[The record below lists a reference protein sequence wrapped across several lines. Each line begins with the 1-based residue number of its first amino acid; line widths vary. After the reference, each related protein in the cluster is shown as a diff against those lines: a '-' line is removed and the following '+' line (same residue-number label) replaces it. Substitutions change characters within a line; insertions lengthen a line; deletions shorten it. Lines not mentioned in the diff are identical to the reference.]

1 MKNRTVIIFLFLA
14 VVFLFPHHIRAE
26 NKYPKKTLAWKC
38 LIVPKD
44 SNGKALD
51 CERAKNTPGSDKC
64 SGEGVPGHRM
74 RLTQTGLT
82 AGTNVYVVGCVAGD
96 NGTPLCTTGDQK
108 ADNDVY
114 GDWKDGILRAPSTY
128 LDQLVKNYEYK
139 FEGLFINGKAKVE
152 PPSPFTPVGDRLAG
166 QGGWYEWQDY
176 TPRELNRKWLT
187 FQWVEESKAP
197 VGAGGGNQQGTLS
210 FTNIFTSCAS
220 IAWDP
225 YGRLFDS
232 QTLEPVSNT
241 QITLQIKKG
250 DVFTTMTP
258 ADLLGGNLINPQQ
271 VYEDG
276 AFSFMVPDGD
286 YKLLPTLPYVT
297 DLAKIDPNY
306 KKAYSEIYAGE
317 VIQQRGAIQHR
328 DVAIATQNTNTAPK
342 AISFFYDATAYGT
355 IVLDGT
361 VSHPLTKIKVKTAK
375 VSTLHPS
382 TKIPYRAIQTFQA
395 DKMGRFKFTVDQNKF
410 EKTGSYIE
418 IIAGIELVKVDLRTA
433 EESSASSRTVALEP
447 IPQYLEGY
455 AYNSAGTVLPNTTV
469 GVYLSS
475 GVSPSVEVTTDENG
489 LFKITT
495 ESLPGVLYNLR
506 YTTKTGAVI
515 VVKPSTFLAQNQQ
528 YYIQNRINPYTGNYK
543 SGTLAPTGG
552 TSESKKSQG
561 KETGTSFQ
569 SSGKR
574 EDTQMQNK
582 QISNNQIS
590 TQIYAIIIVFVLLLG
605 GVVGVVVYLKK
616 RKVNL

>member
-1 MKNRTVIIFLFLA
+1 MKRRALFFFLFLVA
-14 VVFLFPHHIRAE
+14 VFLSPQHIRAE
-26 NKYPKKTLAWKC
+26 NKYSKKTLSWKC
-38 LIVPKD
+38 LTVPKD

-51 CERAKNTPGSDKC
+51 CTRTKDTPDKC

-74 RLTQTGLT
+74 RLTQSGLT
-82 AGTNVYVVGCVAGD
+82 AGTDVYVVGCVAD
-96 NGTPLCTTGDQK
+96 DKGTPLCTTGDQK

-114 GDWKDGILRAPSTY
+114 GDWKDGVLRAPSTY
-128 LDQLVKNYEYK
+128 LDQLVKNFEYK

-187 FQWVEESKAP
+187 FQWVEQSKAP

-241 QITLQIKKG
+241 QVTLQIKKG

-258 ADLLGGNLINPQQ
+258 ADLLGGNIINPQQ

-317 VIQQRGAIQHR
+317 VIQQRGGIQHR

-342 AISFFYDATAYGT
+342 AISFFYDAAPNGL

-361 VSHPLTKIKVKTAK
+361 VSHPLTKINVKTAK
-375 VSTLHPS
+375 ISTLHPAS
-382 TKIPYRAIQTFQA
+382 KIPYRTIQTYQA
-395 DKMGRFKFTVDQNKF
+395 DKMGRFNFTVAQNEF
-410 EKTGSYIE
+410 EKTGSYTE
-418 IIAGIELVKVDLRTA
+418 IISGIELVKVDLRTGG
-433 EESSASSRTVALEP
+433 ESSTSSKVVALEP

-455 AYNSAGTVLPNTTV
+455 AYNSVGTVLSNATV

-475 GVSPSVEVTTDENG
+475 GVSPVMEVETDEDG

-495 ESLPGVLYNLR
+495 DFLPSSTYNLR
-506 YTTKTGAVI
+506 YTTKTGVTF

-528 YYIQNRINPYTGNYK
+528 YYIQNRINPYAGNYK
-543 SGTLAPTGG
+543 SGALAPTGG
-552 TSESKKSQG
+552 PNEG
-561 KETGTSFQ
+561 KISPGKGTNIQ
-569 SSGKR
+569 TSGKR
-574 EDTQMQNK
+574 DDQKME
-582 QISNNQIS
+582 NNQTPSKQIS
-590 TQIYAIIIVFVLLLG
+590 TQAYILIIILILLLG
-605 GVVGVVVYLKK
+605 GVIGTVVYLKK